1 MTESVTKW
9 ARLGLAAT
17 GAVATTLVPTM
28 VSKKVLKLAVV
39 KAGFRVASGA
49 LTPWLQVAMTG
60 WTVYEARGPIKAGL
74 ERGWDWYRQRGQ
86 TVKDEEQS
94 DEEEST
100 PPTTE
105 VMLLS
110 KL

>member
-28 VSKKVLKLAVV
+28 
-39 KAGFRVASGA
+39 
-49 LTPWLQVAMTG
+49 VAMTG

-86 TVKDEEQS
+86 TVKGEEQS